1 VLSAKRETTY
11 RPNERKT
18 IPMKL
23 STIESRTTTA
33 ATATRSLHCFEFIHF
48 QLQLATTLFVI
59 ALVLSKLVSL
69 AEGNTTTM
77 SDADHVGQK
86 ESRES
91 TAAATTTT
99 TTIVTTVP
107 L

>member
-1 VLSAKRETTY
+1 
-11 RPNERKT
+11 
-18 IPMKL
+18 MKL
-23 STIESRTTTA
+23 STIKSTTTIA
-33 ATATRSLHCFEFIHF
+33 ARSLHCFEFIHF

-91 TAAATTTT
+91 TAAAATTTVSAPSLLRIHSFPALVCNYT
-99 TTIVTTVP
+99 
-107 L
+107 LQ